1 MRTTINGK
9 GSFVQDEVAL
19 FGNALLAVV
28 AWILTYT
35 GLPLESGMILLVL
48 MSLDFF
54 TGIAAARRL
63 GEPVTSWRIKT
74 GVVTKCTVL
83 TMPLVIA
90 LVAKGLGQDFLW
102 LVDWAMSFLILS
114 EGYSVIA
121 NGYTAR
127 TGIKMPEWDATAA
140 VLKRLRAMLDEFGQ
154 HNGRQ

>member
-1 MRTTINGK
+1 MNSK
-9 GSFVQDEVAL
+9 GVRVQDEIAL
-19 FGNALLAVV
+19 AGNLLLAIG
-28 AWILTYT
+28 AWVLAYT
-35 GLPLESGMILLVL
+35 GLPLESGAILVVL
-48 MSLDFF
+48 MTLDFF

-90 LVAKGLGQDFLW
+90 LVAKGLGRDFLW

-140 VLKRLRAMLDEFGQ
+140 ILKRLRAMLDEFGQ
-154 HNGRQ
+154 PNNRQ

>member
-1 MRTTINGK
+1 MSSK
-9 GSFVQDEVAL
+9 GDQVQDEIAL
-19 FGNALLAVV
+19 VGNLLLAAG
-28 AWILTYT
+28 AWVLTYT
-35 GLPLESGMILLVL
+35 GLPLEPGAILLVL
-48 MSLDFF
+48 MTLDFF

-90 LVAKGLGQDFLW
+90 LVAKGLERDFIW

-121 NGYTAR
+121 NGYTTR
-127 TGIKMPEWDATAA
+127 TGIKMPEWDASAA
-140 VLKRLRAMLDEFGQ
+140 ILKRLRTMLDEFGQ